1 MQQHGDDS
9 MLDVTKET
17 TGNEQEEERRRAAGG
32 EVAGPR
38 PLERSGLS
46 L

>member
-1 MQQHGDDS
+1 MQQHGDDI